1 MLNIFIL
8 NKEVKCLR
16 MMISTSKE
24 NVIQTANRI
33 RPKLTNDLKLT
44 ARPILRYLV
53 DNYGVNIMTY
63 KEVERDYN
71 ISSFQLNQLTQSNDA
86 VSYYLPS
93 TQQFH
98 LLYNSDVSTKAR
110 KIWSIYH
117 EAGHIIREHQLACPD
132 SSKDERKLMEWEANT
147 FTREILAPTT
157 LVLGAISKYR
167 KDSATFQDLYFMYR
181 HLFGLSKQAASLASS
196 KVYRETPTI
205 NQDLLN
211 FYSNQLRD
219 IFPYI
224 KTRSDYEQVI
234 SCITKSEY
242 DVFKSARDLLG
253 AWAPIGR
260 TYMLSKI

>member
-1 MLNIFIL
+1 
-8 NKEVKCLR
+8 
-16 MMISTSKE
+16 
-24 NVIQTANRI
+24 
-33 RPKLTNDLKLT
+33 
-44 ARPILRYLV
+44 
-53 DNYGVNIMTY
+53 MTY

-71 ISSFQLNQLTQSNDA
+71 ISSFQLNRLTQSNDA

-98 LLYNSDVSTKAR
+98 LLYNSEVSTKAR

-117 EAGHIIREHQLACPD
+117 EAGHIIREHQLACQN

-196 KVYRETPTI
+196 KMYRETPII
-205 NQDLLN
+205 NYDLLN
-211 FYSNQLRD
+211 FYSNQLSD

-224 KTRSDYEQVI
+224 KTKSDYEQVI

>member
-8 NKEVKCLR
+8 SKEVKCLR

-24 NVIQTANRI
+24 NVIQTANKI
-33 RPKLTNDLKLT
+33 RPILTNNLKLT

-63 KEVERDYN
+63 KEVEKDYN
-71 ISSFQLNQLTQSNDA
+71 ISPFQLNRLTQSNDA

-98 LLYNSDVSTKAR
+98 LLYNSEVSTKAR

-117 EAGHIIREHQLACPD
+117 EAGHIIREHQLACQN
-132 SSKDERKLMEWEANT
+132 SSKDERKLIEWEANT

-196 KVYRETPTI
+196 KMYRETPII
-205 NQDLLN
+205 NYDLLN
-211 FYSNQLRD
+211 FYSNQLSD
-219 IFPYI
+219 IFPFI
-224 KTRSDYEQVI
+224 KTKSDYEQVI

>member
-8 NKEVKCLR
+8 SKEVKCLR

-24 NVIQTANRI
+24 NVIQTANKI
-33 RPKLTNDLKLT
+33 RPILTNNLKLT
-44 ARPILRYLV
+44 ARPILKYLV

-71 ISSFQLNQLTQSNDA
+71 ISSFQLNRLTQSNDA

-98 LLYNSDVSTKAR
+98 LLYNSEVSTKAR

-117 EAGHIIREHQLACPD
+117 EAGHIIREHQLACQN

-196 KVYRETPTI
+196 KMYRETPII
-205 NQDLLN
+205 NYDLLN
-211 FYSNQLRD
+211 FYSNQLSD

-242 DVFKSARDLLG
+242 DVFKSASDLLG

>member
-1 MLNIFIL
+1 M
-8 NKEVKCLR
+8 
-16 MMISTSKE
+16 
-24 NVIQTANRI
+24 QANLYMKYRVYNGII
-33 RPKLTNDLKLT
+33 R
-44 ARPILRYLV
+44 
-53 DNYGVNIMTY
+53 
-63 KEVERDYN
+63 
-71 ISSFQLNQLTQSNDA
+71 
-86 VSYYLPS
+86 
-93 TQQFH
+93 
-98 LLYNSDVSTKAR
+98 
-110 KIWSIYH
+110 
-117 EAGHIIREHQLACPD
+117 HIIREHQLACQN

>member
-8 NKEVKCLR
+8 SKEVKCLR

-24 NVIQTANRI
+24 NVIQTANKI
-33 RPKLTNDLKLT
+33 RPILTNNLKLT

-71 ISSFQLNQLTQSNDA
+71 ISSFQLNRLTQSNDA

-98 LLYNSDVSTKAR
+98 LLYNSEVSTKAR

-117 EAGHIIREHQLACPD
+117 EAGHIIREHQLACQN

-196 KVYRETPTI
+196 KMYRETPII
-205 NQDLLN
+205 NYDLLN
-211 FYSNQLRD
+211 FYSNQLSD
-219 IFPYI
+219 IFPFI
-224 KTRSDYEQVI
+224 KTKSDYEQVI

>member
-8 NKEVKCLR
+8 SKEVKCLR

-24 NVIQTANRI
+24 NVIQTANKI
-33 RPKLTNDLKLT
+33 RPILTNKLKLT

-71 ISSFQLNQLTQSNDA
+71 INSFQLNRLTQSNDA

-98 LLYNSDVSTKAR
+98 LLYNSEVSTKAR

-117 EAGHIIREHQLACPD
+117 EAGHIIREHQLACQN
-132 SSKDERKLMEWEANT
+132 SSKDERKLIEWEANT

-196 KVYRETPTI
+196 KMYRETPII
-205 NQDLLN
+205 NYDLLN
-211 FYSNQLRD
+211 FYSNQLSD

>member
-1 MLNIFIL
+1 
-8 NKEVKCLR
+8 
-16 MMISTSKE
+16 
-24 NVIQTANRI
+24 
-33 RPKLTNDLKLT
+33 
-44 ARPILRYLV
+44 
-53 DNYGVNIMTY
+53 MTY
-63 KEVERDYN
+63 KEVEKDYN
-71 ISSFQLNQLTQSNDA
+71 ISPFQLNRLTQSNDA

-98 LLYNSDVSTKAR
+98 LLYNSEVSTKAR

-117 EAGHIIREHQLACPD
+117 EAGHIIREHQLACQN

-196 KVYRETPTI
+196 KMYRETPII
-205 NQDLLN
+205 NYDLLN
-211 FYSNQLRD
+211 FYSNQLSD
-219 IFPYI
+219 IFPFI
-224 KTRSDYEQVI
+224 KTKSDYEQVI

>member
-8 NKEVKCLR
+8 SKEVKCLR

-24 NVIQTANRI
+24 TVIQTANKI
-33 RPKLTNDLKLT
+33 RPILTNNLKLT

-71 ISSFQLNQLTQSNDA
+71 ISSFQLNRLTQSNDA

-98 LLYNSDVSTKAR
+98 LLYNSEVSTKAR

-117 EAGHIIREHQLACPD
+117 EAGHIIREHQLACQN

-196 KVYRETPTI
+196 KMYRETPII
-205 NQDLLN
+205 NYDLLN
-211 FYSNQLRD
+211 FYSNQLSD

-224 KTRSDYEQVI
+224 KTKSDYEQVI

>member
-1 MLNIFIL
+1 
-8 NKEVKCLR
+8 
-16 MMISTSKE
+16 MM
-24 NVIQTANRI
+24 
-33 RPKLTNDLKLT
+33 
-44 ARPILRYLV
+44 
-53 DNYGVNIMTY
+53 
-63 KEVERDYN
+63 
-71 ISSFQLNQLTQSNDA
+71 
-86 VSYYLPS
+86 PS

-167 KDSATFQDLYFMYR
+167 KGSATFQDLYFMYR
-181 HLFGLSKQAASLASS
+181 HLFGLSKHAASLASS
-196 KVYRETPTI
+196 KVYRESPTI
-205 NQDLLN
+205 NQDILN
-211 FYSNQLRD
+211 FYSDQLIN

-224 KTRSDYEQVI
+224 KTRYDYEQVLA
-234 SCITKSEY
+234 CITKSEY

-253 AWAPIGR
+253 SWTPISR
-260 TYMLSKI
+260 TYTLSKI

>member
-1 MLNIFIL
+1 M
-8 NKEVKCLR
+8 
-16 MMISTSKE
+16 
-24 NVIQTANRI
+24 
-33 RPKLTNDLKLT
+33 
-44 ARPILRYLV
+44 
-53 DNYGVNIMTY
+53 G
-63 KEVERDYN
+63 
-71 ISSFQLNQLTQSNDA
+71 
-86 VSYYLPS
+86 
-93 TQQFH
+93 
-98 LLYNSDVSTKAR
+98 
-110 KIWSIYH
+110 
-117 EAGHIIREHQLACPD
+117 G
-132 SSKDERKLMEWEANT
+132 

-196 KVYRETPTI
+196 KIYRETPTI

-211 FYSNQLRD
+211 FYSNQLSD

-242 DVFKSARDLLG
+242 DVFKRARDLLG

-260 TYMLSKI
+260 TYMLSNI

>member
-8 NKEVKCLR
+8 SKEVKCLR

-24 NVIQTANRI
+24 NVIQTANKI
-33 RPKLTNDLKLT
+33 RPILTNNLKLT

-63 KEVERDYN
+63 KEVEKDYN
-71 ISSFQLNQLTQSNDA
+71 ISPFQLNRLTQSNDA

-98 LLYNSDVSTKAR
+98 LLYNSEVSTKAR

-117 EAGHIIREHQLACPD
+117 EAGHIIREHQLACQN

-196 KVYRETPTI
+196 KMYRETPII
-205 NQDLLN
+205 NYDLLN
-211 FYSNQLRD
+211 FYSNQLSD
-219 IFPYI
+219 IFPFI
-224 KTRSDYEQVI
+224 KTKSDYEQVI

>member
-1 MLNIFIL
+1 MLNIFTL
-8 NKEVKCLR
+8 SKEVKCLR

-24 NVIQTANRI
+24 NVIQTANKI
-33 RPKLTNDLKLT
+33 RPILTNKLKLT

-71 ISSFQLNQLTQSNDA
+71 ISSFQLNRLTQSNDA

-98 LLYNSDVSTKAR
+98 LLYNSEVSTKAR

-117 EAGHIIREHQLACPD
+117 EAGHIIREHQLACQN

-196 KVYRETPTI
+196 KMYRETPII
-205 NQDLLN
+205 NYDLLN
-211 FYSNQLRD
+211 FYSNQLSD

>member
-8 NKEVKCLR
+8 SKEVKCLR

-24 NVIQTANRI
+24 NVIQTANKI
-33 RPKLTNDLKLT
+33 RPILTNNLKLT

-63 KEVERDYN
+63 KEVEKDYN
-71 ISSFQLNQLTQSNDA
+71 ISPFQLNRLTQSNDA

-98 LLYNSDVSTKAR
+98 LLYNSEVSTKAR

-117 EAGHIIREHQLACPD
+117 EAGHIIREHQLACQN
-132 SSKDERKLMEWEANT
+132 SNKDERKLMEWEANT

-196 KVYRETPTI
+196 KMYRETPII
-205 NQDLLN
+205 NYDLLN
-211 FYSNQLRD
+211 FYSNQLSD
-219 IFPYI
+219 IFPFI
-224 KTRSDYEQVI
+224 KTKSDYEQVI

>member
-8 NKEVKCLR
+8 SKEVKCLR

-24 NVIQTANRI
+24 NVIQTANKI
-33 RPKLTNDLKLT
+33 RPILTNNLKLT

-63 KEVERDYN
+63 KEVEKDYN
-71 ISSFQLNQLTQSNDA
+71 ISPFQLNRLTQSNDA

-98 LLYNSDVSTKAR
+98 LLYNSEVSTKAR

-117 EAGHIIREHQLACPD
+117 EAGHIIREHQLACQN

-196 KVYRETPTI
+196 KMYRETPII
-205 NQDLLN
+205 NYDLLN
-211 FYSNQLRD
+211 FYSNQLSD
-219 IFPYI
+219 IFPFI
-224 KTRSDYEQVI
+224 KTKSDYEQVI

-253 AWAPIGR
+253 AWSPIGR

>member
-8 NKEVKCLR
+8 SKEVKCLR
-16 MMISTSKE
+16 MMISTNKE
-24 NVIQTANRI
+24 NVIQTANKI
-33 RPKLTNDLKLT
+33 RPILTNNLKLT

-71 ISSFQLNQLTQSNDA
+71 ISSFQLNRLTQSNDA

-98 LLYNSDVSTKAR
+98 LLYNSEVSTKAR

-117 EAGHIIREHQLACPD
+117 EAGHIIREHQLACQN

-196 KVYRETPTI
+196 KMYRETPII
-205 NQDLLN
+205 NYDLLN
-211 FYSNQLRD
+211 FYSNQLSD

-224 KTRSDYEQVI
+224 KTKSDYEQVI

>member
-8 NKEVKCLR
+8 SKEVKCLR
-16 MMISTSKE
+16 MIISTSKE
-24 NVIQTANRI
+24 NVIQTANKI
-33 RPKLTNDLKLT
+33 RPILTNNLKLT
-44 ARPILRYLV
+44 ARPILKYLV

-71 ISSFQLNQLTQSNDA
+71 ISSFQLNRLTQSNDA

-98 LLYNSDVSTKAR
+98 LLYNSEVSTKAR

-117 EAGHIIREHQLACPD
+117 EAGHIIREHQLACQN

-196 KVYRETPTI
+196 KVYRESPTI

-253 AWAPIGR
+253 AWAPVGQ